1 MSILEILNKMQQRYD
16 NPAVI
21 FNDEIYTYNWLHER
35 TRYYYDALIKQG
47 IKQGSVVEVQT
58 DYSPESLAIF
68 LALIHLS
75 AIVMPLTNVHIE
87 KQKEYAQIVNPE
99 FIISIDSHQQ
109 VNIHQT
115 LLTSSHELITELRT
129 REHAGLIILSSGST
143 GKSKAI
149 VHDFLLLTKG
159 IIASKKRLKVISFLL
174 FDHIGG
180 INTVINALVSG
191 NCLVIPKARTPE
203 AIACCV
209 QNNRVNVLIT
219 SPSFLNLMS
228 ISGVFE
234 HHDLTCLRQVN
245 YGSEV
250 MPLALLEKLIT
261 ILPKTQF
268 NQAYGLSELGVVRTR
283 TNNKKSNS
291 FVIDDQNIQ
300 YRIRDGH
307 LEIKSDSS
315 MLGYLNAATPF
326 TNDGWFMTGDMVE
339 AIGDEIRIIGRNSE
353 IINVGGEKVF
363 PAEIENILLKLA
375 EVEDVVV
382 SGEKNLILGNIVV
395 ARVKI
400 KADVIQ
406 SSFAN
411 NARKFCLNYLPAFK
425 VPQKFLFVNNFSYGE
440 RFKKIRHK
448 NQ

>member
-21 FNDEIYTYNWLHER
+21 FNNEIYTYNWLYER
-35 TRYYYDALIKQG
+35 TYYYYDALNKQG
-47 IKQGSVVEVQT
+47 IKSGHVVVLQT

-87 KQKEYAQIVNPE
+87 KQKEYEQIVNPE
-99 FIISIDSHQQ
+99 FIISVDSHQQ
-109 VNIHQT
+109 VNIHPT
-115 LLTSSHELITELRT
+115 LLSSTHELITELRT
-129 REHAGLIILSSGST
+129 REHPGLIILSSGST

-149 VHDFLLLTKG
+149 VHDFSLLTKG
-159 IIASKKRLKVISFLL
+159 ISASKKRLKVISFLL

-180 INTVINALVSG
+180 INTVANALVSG

-209 QNNRVNVLIT
+209 QNNRVSVLIT

-234 HHDLTCLRQVN
+234 HHDLTCLKQIN

-250 MPLALLEKLIT
+250 MPQVLLEKLIA
-261 ILPKTQF
+261 ILPETRF

-307 LEIKSDSS
+307 LEIKSVSS

-326 TNDGWFMTGDMVE
+326 THDGWFMTGDMVE
-339 AIGDEIRIIGRNSE
+339 MIGNEIRIIGRNSE

-363 PAEIENILLKLA
+363 PAEIENILLKLP

-395 ARVKI
+395 AKVKI
-400 KADVIQ
+400 KTDTTQ

-448 NQ
+448 SQ